1 MGRKKN
7 VFSGCATALVTPFY
21 RGEIDFSSLG
31 ELIDFQIANGAD
43 ALVLLGTSGEASTIS
58 EQEREK
64 IISFGAGR
72 IAKRVPLIVGCGS
85 NCTETSVKYS
95 KSAEVLGADAL
106 LVVTPYYNKASESG
120 LCAHYKSVAASVSLP
135 IIIYNV
141 PSRTGVSVPMSVYRE
156 LSRVDN
162 IVAVKEASG
171 NIAYAEELCS
181 LYGSYFDVY
190 SGNDDIILPLLSLG
204 AKGVISATANI
215 VPSYIHQLC
224 REYEAGNIEKSRQIQ
239 LYLLP
244 LIKEMFAEVNPIPV
258 KTALSLMGMCH
269 EEFRLP
275 MCKSTRSRHIRDIL
289 RRYSLIGK
297 QNT

>member
-1 MGRKKN
+1 MGRKKI
-7 VFSGCATALVTPFY
+7 VFSGCGTALVTPFNK
-21 RGEIDFSSLG
+21 GEIDFLSLG

-64 IISFGAGR
+64 IISFGAQR

-85 NCTETSVKYS
+85 NCTETAVKYS
-95 KSAEVLGADAL
+95 KSAETLGADAL

-120 LCAHYKSVAASVSLP
+120 LCAHYKSVAGSVSVP

-141 PSRTGVSVPMSVYRE
+141 PSRTGVNIPMSVYRE
-156 LSRVDN
+156 LCRVDN

-181 LYGSYFDVY
+181 LFGSYFSVY

-204 AKGVISATANI
+204 AKGVISATSNI
-215 VPSYIHQLC
+215 VPSHIHQLC
-224 REYEAGNIEKSRQIQ
+224 REYEAGNAEKSRQIQ

-258 KTALSLMGMCH
+258 KTALSMMGMCQA
-269 EEFRLP
+269 EFRLP
-275 MCKSTRSRHIRDIL
+275 MCRSTRTRQIHDIL
-289 RRYSLIGK
+289 RKYSLIGK
-297 QNT
+297 